1 MWFSSQL
8 SLCSTMGTISKSQR
22 IRAIKFQVS
31 HSIVSAGQLQ
41 FCLSL
46 WLSTRYLIHS
56 EIQAEGAVPI
66 WAMVI
71 TQQFLMFLLMSHTS
85 HFYTQ
90 FIYWTKKVQYVQYV
104 LTMESL
110 YRSPEKGMHILLK
123 RKAANNGTMVQP
135 FACGSRETNTT
146 ISPWYSWMTSEPSCM
161 SHLMM
166 VVLDIPNLHL
176 WLPVS
181 TGVRECLS
189 VCLPMKMRVNGM
201 RILYH

>member
-8 SLCSTMGTISKSQR
+8 SLCSTTGTISKSQR

-41 FCLSL
+41 FCFNL

-71 TQQFLMFLLMSHTS
+71 TQQFLMFLLMLHTS
-85 HFYTQ
+85 HFHTQ

-110 YRSPEKGMHILLK
+110 CRSPEKGMHNLLK

-146 ISPWYSWMTSEPSCM
+146 ISQLDDLRTLMHEPSDDGCPRH
-161 SHLMM
+161 SKSPLVAASVHR
-166 VVLDIPNLHL
+166 
-176 WLPVS
+176 
-181 TGVRECLS
+181 GKRECLS
-189 VCLPMKMRVNGM
+189 VCLPMKMRVSGM